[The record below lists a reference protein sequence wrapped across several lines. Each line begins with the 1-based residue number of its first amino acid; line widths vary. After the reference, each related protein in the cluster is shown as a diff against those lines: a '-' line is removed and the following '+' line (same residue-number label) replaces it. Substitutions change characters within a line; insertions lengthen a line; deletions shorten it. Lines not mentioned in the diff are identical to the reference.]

1 MAERLL
7 RIKIESCGPG
17 LPYQLEPRIISVTR
31 FCNGEY
37 IAKYTKSDEND
48 KKVTVKNKMTAS
60 DVDGIMKDL
69 STIHIQAFP
78 DHRMGCDGGFT
89 ELEVGDY
96 SGKSH
101 FRWWS
106 SPPEGWEVLD
116 DIVEKVIHCCGIN
129 INDTY

>member
-1 MAERLL
+1 MKDRLL

-17 LPYQLEPRIISVTR
+17 LPHHLSPRIIDVIEVS
-31 FCNGEY
+31 NGKY
-37 IAKYTKSDEND
+37 ISNYSKTDENN
-48 KKVTVKNKMTAS
+48 KKVTVKKEMTAS

-89 ELEVGDY
+89 ELVVGGY

-106 SPPEGWEVLD
+106 SAPDGWKVLD
-116 DIVEKVIHCCGIN
+116 DIVEKVIQSSGI
-129 INDTY
+129 DDA

>member
-60 DVDGIMKDL
+60 DVDVIMKDL

-89 ELEVGDY
+89 ELEVGYY

-129 INDTY
+129 IYDAY